1 MWATQFP
8 WVEMLTSEIGKIHH
22 VKFLV
27 YSFVKGKNVI
37 LGPKANI
44 LEKHVG
50 KTKVVWDMP
59 HLSKK

>member
-1 MWATQFP
+1 
-8 WVEMLTSEIGKIHH
+8 MLTSEIGKIHH